1 MQAELHNVNLIIAA
15 AGFMLSLLN
24 LIQVLVIRYLKKD
37 LKKNLISIFA
47 ILTAYTAFIILR
59 EIAYDQSGPA
69 WAMLSRIALS
79 SQALLSSVLPFL
91 ITAFLLRQSGEK
103 KPEKS
108 WIFRVSLIL
117 WVIYIGLLICNLFTG
132 FLFSVNE
139 DNIYSRGPLFALQM
153 VPPIMI
159 AVLNI
164 VALCVKRKKLS
175 TKQRFAFAVFAIVP
189 LAGMLAQMLFSGLH
203 LIAIASVI
211 AAAIMFIITVL
222 DQSEQYHEK
231 EQENAQ
237 LKINLLLSQMQP
249 HFLYNSLT
257 TIKNLYRQDPE
268 KAEQAITDFSAFL
281 RHNMDSLSEDR
292 PVPFHDELAYV
303 KEYLELQQLRF
314 GDELKVEYDLEFTD
328 FRIPTLTLQPLV
340 ENAVS
345 YGVRRSENGTG
356 VVTISTKK
364 TAGHIE
370 VSVKDDGP
378 GFIYNSLPD
387 DRERT
392 HIGIRNVRERIEK
405 MTGGELIIDSEIGK
419 GTKVTIQLPPK
430 SEEM

>member
-1 MQAELHNVNLIIAA
+1 MNLLIAA
-15 AGFMLSLLN
+15 AGFMLSLLD

-37 LKKNLISIFA
+37 SKKYLISIFA

-91 ITAFLLRQSGEK
+91 ITALLLRQSGEK
-103 KPEKS
+103 KPEKT

-139 DNIYSRGPLFALQM
+139 DNIYSREPLFVLQM

-159 AVLNI
+159 TVLNI

-211 AAAIMFIITVL
+211 AAAIMFILIVL

-231 EQENAQ
+231 EKENVQ
-237 LKINLLLSQMQP
+237 LKINLLLS
-249 HFLYNSLT
+249 
-257 TIKNLYRQDPE
+257 
-268 KAEQAITDFSAFL
+268 
-281 RHNMDSLSEDR
+281 
-292 PVPFHDELAYV
+292 
-303 KEYLELQQLRF
+303 
-314 GDELKVEYDLEFTD
+314 
-328 FRIPTLTLQPLV
+328 
-340 ENAVS
+340 
-345 YGVRRSENGTG
+345 
-356 VVTISTKK
+356 
-364 TAGHIE
+364 
-370 VSVKDDGP
+370 
-378 GFIYNSLPD
+378 
-387 DRERT
+387 
-392 HIGIRNVRERIEK
+392 
-405 MTGGELIIDSEIGK
+405 
-419 GTKVTIQLPPK
+419 
-430 SEEM
+430 